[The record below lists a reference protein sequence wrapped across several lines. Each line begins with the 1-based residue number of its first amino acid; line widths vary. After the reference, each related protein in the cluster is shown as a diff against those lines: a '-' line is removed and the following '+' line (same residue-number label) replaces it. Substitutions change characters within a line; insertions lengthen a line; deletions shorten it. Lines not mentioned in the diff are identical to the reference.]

1 MEAHLIS
8 PWYKVTNTTGS
19 FDRRTQTSL
28 LHPEMY
34 GASKSLRLDM
44 ILSWPE
50 HLFGDG
56 ISYVEIYL
64 IKNGEWHFITDID
77 TEIEFSTNKDNNNN
91 N

>member
-1 MEAHLIS
+1 
-8 PWYKVTNTTGS
+8 
-19 FDRRTQTSL
+19 
-28 LHPEMY
+28 MY

-64 IKNGEWHFITDID
+64 IMNGEGHFVTDIG
-77 TEIEFSTNKDNNNN
+77 TGKKFSINKEVVCNNN
-91 N
+91 